1 MTLTDSFKNLSL
13 SKQADSTATKTLL
26 FKSKKSPVPVLV
38 LADANAPTSASD
50 IGKKINLKDLR
61 AADDSLWNSVLKST
75 KNDASPFSLESD
87 CHIVLDQSLSQLST
101 PIQVKGLDGQ
111 FTSIDANTLTDIL
124 QSNASKFDK
133 LDFTAS
139 PTASAPSAAPSPAA
153 PTSQQRKQ
161 AGKIEGAAEV
171 AIGIR
176 KDVDFPNWYTQ
187 VLLKGDM
194 LDYYDVSGCYILKP
208 WSFKIWESIQKF
220 FDGEIQKIGVENC
233 YFPLFVSSRVLNR
246 EKDHIEGFAPE
257 VAWVTKAG
265 ESDLDEPIAIR
276 PTSETVMYPYY
287 AKWIRSHRDLPLRL
301 NQWNSVVRWEFKN
314 PQPFL
319 RTREFLWQEGHTAH
333 IDHDSAS
340 QEVDY
345 ILDCYRRI
353 YEELLA
359 VPVIPGVKSENEKF
373 AGGFYTKSVEGYI
386 PTTGRGIQGGTSHGL
401 GQNFSKMFDITVE
414 DPEVARK
421 ARAEGRQL
429 KEGEGK
435 KYVWQNSWGLSTR
448 TIGVMVMIHGDD
460 QGLVLPP
467 PVASVQIVVVPCGIT
482 AKTTAEDADAIEK
495 GAQSIADRLI
505 KVGVR
510 AKADLREG
518 YTPGWKF
525 NDWEMRGVPIRIE
538 FGPMDMKKEQALCVR
553 RAVNP
558 NQDKDPLPLSQLEDG
573 IPKMLDR
580 IYKMMFESA
589 KASFNDSLEVVME
602 DFDRIVKAMN
612 EKKILAIP
620 WCEEVEC
627 EKDIKERTEKASDG
641 EKDEKQPS
649 QGAKSLCIPNDQD
662 RFGKIEHGKTLCV
675 ACKKPAKR
683 FALFGRS
690 Y

>member
-1 MTLTDSFKNLSL
+1 MTLADSFKKLNLTQDNSAL
-13 SKQADSTATKTLL
+13 ATKTLL
-26 FKSKKSPVPVLV
+26 FKSKKSQLPILV
-38 LADANAPTSASD
+38 LADANTPASATE
-50 IGKKINLKDLR
+50 IGKKINVKDLR
-61 AADDSLWNSVLKST
+61 AADDSLWTTVLKAA
-75 KNDASPFSLESD
+75 KADASPFNLDSD
-87 CHIVLDQSLSQLST
+87 CHIVLDQSLSQSSV
-101 PIQVKGLDGQ
+101 PIQVKGLDGNL
-111 FTSIDANTLTDIL
+111 TSIDSKTLTEIL
-124 QSNASKFDK
+124 QSNATKFDK
-133 LDFTAS
+133 LDFAAPAAS
-139 PTASAPSAAPSPAA
+139 PATSTPAQQPS
-153 PTSQQRKQ
+153 SQQRKQ
-161 AGKIEGAAEV
+161 AGKIAGAAEV

-176 KDVDFPNWYTQ
+176 KEVDFPNWYTQ

-208 WSFKIWESIQKF
+208 WSFNIWQSIQKF
-220 FDGEIQKIGVENC
+220 FDAEIQKIGVENC

-265 ESDLDEPIAIR
+265 ESDLEEPIAIR

-340 QEVDY
+340 EEVDH
-345 ILDCYRRI
+345 ILDLYRRI

-359 VPVIPGVKSENEKF
+359 VPVIPGIKSENEKF

-386 PTTGRGIQGGTSHGL
+386 PTTGRGIQGGTSHCL

-414 DPEVARK
+414 DPEIARK
-421 ARAEGRQL
+421 ANAEGRQL
-429 KEGEGK
+429 KEGEAK
-435 KYVWQNSWGLSTR
+435 KFVWQNSWGLSTR
-448 TIGVMVMIHGDD
+448 TIGVMVMVHGDD

-467 PVASVQIVVVPCGIT
+467 PVASVQVVVVPCGIT
-482 AKTTAEDADAIEK
+482 AKTSAEDAEAIEK
-495 GAQSIADRLI
+495 GAKSIADRLQ

-538 FGPMDMKKEQALCVR
+538 YGPMDMKKEQALCVR
-553 RAVNP
+553 RAANP
-558 NQDKDPLPLSQLEDG
+558 NQDKEPLPLSELETG
-573 IPKMLDR
+573 IPEMLKK
-580 IYKMMFESA
+580 IYDIMFNKA
-589 KASFNDSLEVVME
+589 KDSFNDSLEVIME
-602 DFDRIVKAMN
+602 DFDRIVKALN
-612 EKKILAIP
+612 EKKVLAIP

-627 EKDIKERTEKASDG
+627 EKDIKERTENASDG

-649 QGAKSLCIPNDQD
+649 QGAKSLCIPNDQE
-662 RFGKIEHGKTLCV
+662 RFGKIEEGKTLCV

>member
-1 MTLTDSFKNLSL
+1 MTLADSFKKLNLTQDNSAL
-13 SKQADSTATKTLL
+13 ATKTLL
-26 FKSKKSPVPVLV
+26 FKSKKSQLPILV
-38 LADANAPTSASD
+38 LADANAPASATE
-50 IGKKINLKDLR
+50 IGKKINVKDLR
-61 AADDSLWNSVLKST
+61 AADDSLWTTVLKAA
-75 KNDASPFSLESD
+75 KADDSD
-87 CHIVLDQSLSQLST
+87 CHIVLDQSLSQSSA
-101 PIQVKGLDGQ
+101 PIQVKGLDGNL
-111 FTSIDANTLTDIL
+111 TSIDSKTLTEIL
-124 QSNASKFDK
+124 QSNATKFDK
-133 LDFTAS
+133 LDFAAPAAS
-139 PTASAPSAAPSPAA
+139 PATSTPAQQPS
-153 PTSQQRKQ
+153 SQQRKQ
-161 AGKIEGAAEV
+161 AGKIAGAAEV

-176 KDVDFPNWYTQ
+176 KEVDFPNWYTQ

-208 WSFKIWESIQKF
+208 WSFNIWQSIQKF
-220 FDGEIQKIGVENC
+220 FDAEIQKIGVENC

-265 ESDLDEPIAIR
+265 ESDLEEPIAIR

-340 QEVDY
+340 EEVDH
-345 ILDCYRRI
+345 ILDLYRRI

-359 VPVIPGVKSENEKF
+359 VPVIPGIKSENEKF

-386 PTTGRGIQGGTSHGL
+386 PTTGRGIQGGTSHCL

-414 DPEVARK
+414 DPEIARK
-421 ARAEGRQL
+421 ANAEGRQL
-429 KEGEGK
+429 KEGEAK
-435 KYVWQNSWGLSTR
+435 KFVWQNSWGLSTR
-448 TIGVMVMIHGDD
+448 TIGVMVMVHGDD

-467 PVASVQIVVVPCGIT
+467 PVASVQVVVVPCGIT
-482 AKTTAEDADAIEK
+482 AKTSAADAEAIEK
-495 GAQSIADRLI
+495 GAKSIADRLQ

-538 FGPMDMKKEQALCVR
+538 YGPMDMKKEQALCVR
-553 RAVNP
+553 RAANP
-558 NQDKDPLPLSQLEDG
+558 NQDKEPLPLSELETG
-573 IPKMLDR
+573 IPEMLKK
-580 IYKMMFESA
+580 IYDIMFNKA
-589 KASFNDSLEVVME
+589 KDSFNDSLEVIME
-602 DFDRIVKAMN
+602 DFDRIVKALN
-612 EKKILAIP
+612 EKKVLAIP

-627 EKDIKERTEKASDG
+627 EKDIKERTENASDG

-649 QGAKSLCIPNDQD
+649 QGAKSLCIPNDQE
-662 RFGKIEHGKTLCV
+662 RFGKIEEGKTLCV

>member
-1 MTLTDSFKNLSL
+1 MTLADSFKKLNLTQDNSAL
-13 SKQADSTATKTLL
+13 ATKTLL
-26 FKSKKSPVPVLV
+26 FKSKKSQLPILV
-38 LADANAPTSASD
+38 LADANAPASATE
-50 IGKKINLKDLR
+50 IGKKINVKDLR
-61 AADDSLWNSVLKST
+61 AADDSLWTTVLKAA
-75 KNDASPFSLESD
+75 KADDSD
-87 CHIVLDQSLSQLST
+87 CHIVLDQSLSQSSV
-101 PIQVKGLDGQ
+101 PIQVKGLDGNL
-111 FTSIDANTLTDIL
+111 TSIDSKTLTEIL
-124 QSNASKFDK
+124 QSNATKFDK
-133 LDFTAS
+133 LDFAAPAAS
-139 PTASAPSAAPSPAA
+139 PATSTPAQQPS
-153 PTSQQRKQ
+153 SQQRKQ
-161 AGKIEGAAEV
+161 AGKIAGAAEV

-176 KDVDFPNWYTQ
+176 KEVDFPNWYTQ

-208 WSFKIWESIQKF
+208 WSFNIWQSIQKF
-220 FDGEIQKIGVENC
+220 FDAEIQKIGVENC

-265 ESDLDEPIAIR
+265 ESDLEEPIAIR

-340 QEVDY
+340 EEVDH
-345 ILDCYRRI
+345 ILDLYRRI

-359 VPVIPGVKSENEKF
+359 VPVIPGIKSENEKF

-386 PTTGRGIQGGTSHGL
+386 PTTGRGIQGGTSHCL

-414 DPEVARK
+414 DPEIARK
-421 ARAEGRQL
+421 ANAEGRQL
-429 KEGEGK
+429 KEGEAK
-435 KYVWQNSWGLSTR
+435 KFVWQNSWGLSTR
-448 TIGVMVMIHGDD
+448 TIGVMVMVHGDD

-467 PVASVQIVVVPCGIT
+467 PVASVQVVVVPCGIT
-482 AKTTAEDADAIEK
+482 AKTSAEDAEAIEK
-495 GAQSIADRLI
+495 GAKSIADRLQ

-538 FGPMDMKKEQALCVR
+538 YGPMDMKKEQALCVR
-553 RAVNP
+553 RAANP
-558 NQDKDPLPLSQLEDG
+558 NQDKEPLPLSELETG
-573 IPKMLDR
+573 IPEMLKK
-580 IYKMMFESA
+580 IYDIMFNKA
-589 KASFNDSLEVVME
+589 KDSFNDSLEVIME
-602 DFDRIVKAMN
+602 DFDRIVKALN
-612 EKKILAIP
+612 EKKVLAIP

-627 EKDIKERTEKASDG
+627 EKDIKERTENASDG

-649 QGAKSLCIPNDQD
+649 QGAKSLCIPNDQE
-662 RFGKIEHGKTLCV
+662 RFGKIEEGKTLCV

>member
-1 MTLTDSFKNLSL
+1 MTLADSFKKLNLTQDNSAL
-13 SKQADSTATKTLL
+13 ATKTLL
-26 FKSKKSPVPVLV
+26 FKSKKSQLPILV
-38 LADANAPTSASD
+38 LADANAPASATE
-50 IGKKINLKDLR
+50 IGKKINVKDLR
-61 AADDSLWNSVLKST
+61 AADDSLWTTVLKAA
-75 KNDASPFSLESD
+75 KADASPFNLDSD
-87 CHIVLDQSLSQLST
+87 CHIVLDQSLSQSST
-101 PIQVKGLDGQ
+101 PIQVKGLDGNL
-111 FTSIDANTLTDIL
+111 TSIDSKTLTEIL
-124 QSNASKFDK
+124 QSNATKFDK
-133 LDFTAS
+133 LDFAAPAAS
-139 PTASAPSAAPSPAA
+139 PATSTPAQQPS
-153 PTSQQRKQ
+153 SQQRKQ
-161 AGKIEGAAEV
+161 AGKIAGAAEV

-176 KDVDFPNWYTQ
+176 KEVDFPNWYTQ

-208 WSFKIWESIQKF
+208 WSFNIWQSIQKF
-220 FDGEIQKIGVENC
+220 FDAEIQKIGVENC

-265 ESDLDEPIAIR
+265 ESDLEEPIAIR

-340 QEVDY
+340 EEVDH
-345 ILDCYRRI
+345 ILDLYRRI

-359 VPVIPGVKSENEKF
+359 VPVIPGIKSENEKF

-386 PTTGRGIQGGTSHGL
+386 PTTGRGIQGGTSHCL

-414 DPEVARK
+414 DPEIARK
-421 ARAEGRQL
+421 ANAEGRQL
-429 KEGEGK
+429 KEGEAK
-435 KYVWQNSWGLSTR
+435 KFVWQNSWGLSTR
-448 TIGVMVMIHGDD
+448 TIGVMVMVHGDD

-467 PVASVQIVVVPCGIT
+467 PVASVQVVVVPCGIT
-482 AKTTAEDADAIEK
+482 AKTSAEDAEAIEK
-495 GAQSIADRLI
+495 GAKSIADRLQ

-538 FGPMDMKKEQALCVR
+538 YGPMDMKKEQALCVR
-553 RAVNP
+553 RAANP
-558 NQDKDPLPLSQLEDG
+558 NQDKEPLPLSELETG
-573 IPKMLDR
+573 IPEMLKK
-580 IYKMMFESA
+580 IYDIMFNKA
-589 KASFNDSLEVVME
+589 KDSFNDSLEVIME
-602 DFDRIVKAMN
+602 DFDRIVKALN
-612 EKKILAIP
+612 EKKVLAIP

-627 EKDIKERTEKASDG
+627 EKDIKERTENASDG

-649 QGAKSLCIPNDQD
+649 QGAKSLCIPNDQE
-662 RFGKIEHGKTLCV
+662 RFGKIEEGKTLCV